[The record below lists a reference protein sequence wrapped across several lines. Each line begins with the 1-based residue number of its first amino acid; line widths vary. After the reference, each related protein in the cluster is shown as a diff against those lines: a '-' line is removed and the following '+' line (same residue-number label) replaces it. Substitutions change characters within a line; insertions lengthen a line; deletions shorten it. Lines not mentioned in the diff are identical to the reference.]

1 MNKKSFFLFP
11 IITDYID
18 YIENIRG
25 LSNNT
30 TKSYERDLL
39 KFSNFVKSSGITNFQ
54 FITEDICSGWIADLF
69 QKNVSPRS
77 IQRHISSAKG
87 FFSYVKKN
95 GLIDNSPFELIA
107 SPKAPN
113 YLPNVLS
120 PEDVEQLLSFK
131 PKNTQEIRDIA
142 IVELIYSSG
151 LRVSEVVSSNTN
163 DFEENKDFLRVLGK
177 GSKTR
182 LVPVGRFAKAAIAR
196 WLLERNKLHTKDESL
211 FVNLRGGRISSRSI
225 QERIKKLA
233 LIQGLPPVNPHML
246 RHSFATH
253 LLESSGDL
261 RSIQELL
268 GHSSLST
275 TQIYTRL
282 DYQHLIK
289 VYEKSHPRATKEN
302 AQN

>member
-1 MNKKSFFLFP
+1 MNEKKYFL
-11 IITDYID
+11 ISKITDYLD
-18 YIENIRG
+18 FLENIKG
-25 LSNNT
+25 LSANT
-30 TKSYERDLL
+30 IKSYQRDLI
-39 KFSNFVKSSGITNFQ
+39 KFSHFSEAANVDSFDMF
-54 FITEDICSGWIADLF
+54 TEEICSSWIADLF
-69 QKNVSPRS
+69 QQNVSARS

-87 FFSYVKKN
+87 FFEYAQKN
-95 GLIDNSPFELIA
+95 TLINSSPFELIN
-107 SPKAPN
+107 SPKSPN

-120 PEDVEQLLSFK
+120 PEDVEQLLNFK
-131 PKNTQEIRDIA
+131 PKNIQETRDMA

-151 LRVSEVVSSNTN
+151 LRVSEAANVDLN
-163 DFEENKDFLRVLGK
+163 DFEESGNFLRVLGK

-182 LVPVGRFAKAAIAR
+182 LVPVGRFAQSAIDK
-196 WLLERNKLHTKDESL
+196 WIKERKKISTIDGAL
-211 FVNLRGGRISSRSI
+211 FVNLRGGRISTRSI
-225 QERIKKLA
+225 QERIKTLA
-233 LIQGLPPVNPHML
+233 LMQGLPPVNPHML

-289 VYEKSHPRATKEN
+289 IYEKSHPRATKTN
-302 AQN
+302 A

>member
-39 KFSNFVKSSGITNFQ
+39 KFSNFVKSAGITNFQ
-54 FITEDICSGWIADLF
+54 FITEDICSGWVADLF

-95 GLIDNSPFELIA
+95 GLIDNSPFELIS
-107 SPKAPN
+107 SPKSPN

-182 LVPVGRFAKAAIAR
+182 LVPVGRFAKAAIDK